1 MIECATESENVSPLG
16 DALSGF
22 EASLRRFREALQS
35 DAPLHEAVFGGTEDW
50 TNLLAYKLV
59 PHLAGESCLI
69 VAITGGTNTG
79 KSTVF
84 NLLLGRAVSPVMATA
99 AATARPLLA
108 ANGRRAKECLEGK
121 FVPEFAPRALEQAES
136 VVERETPANTLF
148 VARADTLPDC
158 LALFDTPDVDSIERE
173 HWEVADNIRAAG
185 DVLVAVLTGE
195 KYKDDRVIGYFRQA
209 IASRRVVIPVMN
221 KANPARDFEVAR
233 RQLAEFVELIGSD
246 TPCFV
251 IPHDFNA
258 SDKLDQPIHALDGET
273 TLAAYLE
280 SLDVPSIKRRVYQG
294 TVAHLTERAGAFLEH
309 AAGVGAVLR
318 SALNELE
325 ARALAAA
332 AKYDPAPGSAVG
344 GMFHEYVQRKRGLIF
359 RWIGSG
365 GKLVVQGASVVG
377 RTITGAF
384 RKRARLEANPTEQT
398 DAELHA
404 THAKSIERIVRELLA
419 EAIAFSHNLREP
431 AAHLVEAPLESTDAD
446 AAARDVIRRTL
457 SSENVSEE
465 FRQHAYRT
473 LDAWWSDHK
482 GKRRILEA
490 LDGILAV
497 TPAAIA
503 APISL
508 HTGGVG
514 VAETMIVVG
523 PVVEQFMARVIEYQ
537 FGDALFD
544 FLSPWRKEQQEAL
557 YRALCAH
564 LLSPGLDSL
573 EEYLDVLEG
582 DPLNELR
589 SWHEQCRKA

>member
-1 MIECATESENVSPLG
+1 MSPVSSATPLG
-16 DALSGF
+16 ESLAGF
-22 EASLRRFREALQS
+22 ESAMRRFQDVLRS
-35 DAPLHEAVFGGTEDW
+35 DPPLYEAVFEDSEDW

-59 PHLAGESCLI
+59 PHLAEESCLI

-99 AATARPLLA
+99 AATARPLIA
-108 ANGRRAKECLEGK
+108 ANGRRAQECLEGK
-121 FVPEFAPRALEQAES
+121 FVPEFAPRPLDQAEA

-148 VARADTLPDC
+148 VAREESLPDR

-195 KYKDDRVIGYFRQA
+195 KYKDDRVVSYFRHA
-209 IASRRVVIPVMN
+209 IASGRVVVPVMN
-221 KANPARDFEVAR
+221 KANPARDLEVAR
-233 RQLAEFVELIGSD
+233 KQLAEFVELVRCD
-246 TPCFV
+246 TPVFA

-258 SDKLDQPIHALDGET
+258 SENLDQPIRALDSDET
-273 TLAAYLE
+273 LLAYLL
-280 SLDVPSIKRRVYQG
+280 SLDVPAIKRRVYQG

-309 AAGVGAVLR
+309 ATGVGLVLR
-318 SALNELE
+318 SAMNEFE
-325 ARALAAA
+325 ARAMAAA

-344 GMFHEYVQRKRGLIF
+344 GMFHDYVQRKRGLIF

-365 GKLVVQGASVVG
+365 SKLVVQGASAVG
-377 RTITGAF
+377 RTLTGAF
-384 RKRARLEANPTEQT
+384 RKRAHLEANAANQT

-404 THAKSIERIVRELLA
+404 THAKSIDRIARELLA
-419 EAIAFSHNLREP
+419 ESIAFSRNLREP
-431 AAHLVEAPLESTDAD
+431 AAHLVEKPLEDTDVEP
-446 AAARDVIRRTL
+446 AAQKAIENTL
-457 SSENVSEE
+457 ASENVSEE
-465 FRQHAYRT
+465 FRRHAYRT

-482 GKRRILEA
+482 GKRRVLEA
-490 LDGILAV
+490 LDGILAM

-564 LLSPGLDSL
+564 VLSPGLDEL
-573 EEYLDVLEG
+573 RHYLDALEG
-582 DPLNELR
+582 EPMRELR
-589 SWHEQCRKA
+589 SWHERCRTA